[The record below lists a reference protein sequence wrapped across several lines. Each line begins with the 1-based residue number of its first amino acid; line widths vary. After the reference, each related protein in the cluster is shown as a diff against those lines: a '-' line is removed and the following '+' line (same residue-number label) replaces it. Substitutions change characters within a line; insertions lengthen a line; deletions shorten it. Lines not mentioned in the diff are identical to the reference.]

1 MVILVLRIGMVLL
14 LNRIA
19 PCDSEEWARWVLFRS
34 MGGFFGNFA
43 LSLTDHATNAFFS
56 WEEWIPVVSA
66 AFATAFLAVPIVT
79 PVDVRY
85 IRVCAWVLAAQALVG
100 LVGFALHLL
109 ADIHGPSRNLIDN
122 VINGAPPF
130 APLLF
135 PNLALLAAIGL
146 WTYSKTQSQPLR

>member
-1 MVILVLRIGMVLL
+1 MLLIMNRMVDPQSREWSQWVLL
-14 LNRIA
+14 LA
-19 PCDSEEWARWVLFRS
+19 L
-34 MGGFFGNFA
+34 GGFFGNFA

-66 AFATAFLAVPIVT
+66 AFATAFLAIPIIT
-79 PVDVRY
+79 PVDTRY
-85 IRVCAWVLAAQALVG
+85 VRVCAWVLVAQAAVG
-100 LVGFALHLL
+100 ILGFALHLF
-109 ADIHGPSRNLIDN
+109 ADVHGPSRNLIDN

-146 WTYSKTQSQPLR
+146 WTYSRHSH